1 MKALKLFV
9 AIFFILAAVRTVTAE
24 DYTLSG
30 KVRYAD
36 NNEIV
41 TSGLVRLYT
50 PEGNLESETNITPT
64 GDYILVYHRM
74 ITGADVIG
82 IADDEWE
89 DFVPTGYPDKVD
101 PVMFTHI
108 DLTGNRTGMD
118 IYVQRTAQNRP
129 GATTTISGVVTNNN
143 IPVPNAVVYAKMGNE
158 YFGYGISDSKGNYSI
173 KNLPAGD
180 YILIAH
186 RIGSQSESMNISLTE
201 NTRGGYNFSLRSKTS
216 GVNNP
221 FVYSLSQNYPNP
233 FNPNTVISYSVA
245 KEGNVTLKVFNAAGQ
260 QVSEL
265 VNSVQQAG
273 IYNVEFN
280 ASSLSSGV
288 YFYKLESNGF
298 TAVNKMILVK

>member
-1 MKALKLFV
+1 MKALKLFA

-50 PEGNLESETNITPT
+50 PEGGLEAETNISTT
-64 GDYILVYHRM
+64 GDYILVVHR
-74 ITGADVIG
+74 IVTGADVIG

-89 DFVPTGYPDKVD
+89 DFVPTGYPDKID
-101 PVMFTHI
+101 PAMFTHI
-108 DLTGNRTGMD
+108 DINSNRTGMD
-118 IYVQRTAQNRP
+118 IYVQRSAQHRP
-129 GATTTISGVVTNNN
+129 GVTVSISGIVTNNN
-143 IPVPNAVVYAKMGNE
+143 IPVPNAIVYAKMGNE
-158 YFGYGISDSKGNYSI
+158 YYGYGISNNEGSYTI

-180 YILIAH
+180 YILVAH
-186 RIGSQSESMNISLTE
+186 RIGSQSETMNISLTE
-201 NTRGGYNFSLRSKTS
+201 NTRGGYNFSLRSKTT

-245 KEGNVTLKVFNAAGQ
+245 KEGNVTLKVFNSAGQ

-265 VNSVQQAG
+265 VNMVQQAG
-273 IYNVEFN
+273 IYNIEFN
-280 ASSLSSGV
+280 ASQLSSGV